1 MTNPI
6 GSHELP
12 LVPPHDFSR
21 RMKSHWTDK
30 LGLCS
35 SGPLERLWTIMA
47 MTFNDA
53 IRDQSNEVPNLRWR
67 ILQPPTGSGKTR
79 GACLFLAMQADLNVG
94 SDTPVGSIIVTRLIE
109 EAEAIAS
116 EINRHAG
123 REVAIAHHSQAPK
136 PLEVLQQRDTL
147 VITHQACVSASASL
161 GAAKGKAFER
171 LCLWRGGNRLLT
183 IVDEALA
190 NVVDDVK
197 VTADNVAEV
206 QRYIANAMK
215 ADYPTE
221 CASLTLL
228 QGMIDAYENH
238 SGGAS
243 VVLSEGVNAAYV
255 DAPLVNFAPLRAAM
269 KGIAYDVL
277 GAHMHDAATRRT
289 IARRVDQTLEACQ
302 ALNDQW
308 FYYAKSGDEH
318 SLHSSSLSI
327 PWGIPGPVVLDAT
340 ARAEFLWDLLED
352 KSFTVPTPSHV
363 RDYSSVTLHVARESG
378 VGKRTMTAKFKS
390 RLPRLASDLEARLP
404 PNSSVFLCTHK
415 DNAGTARHIGMGF
428 ERFAVG
434 HWGAV
439 DGRNDWSEY
448 DTAVIFGL
456 PYRDQNWAN
465 NTFFATQGV
474 QSDEWLKAPAWG
486 VHKDVRRV
494 MQQRQLSVS
503 VIQAINRVRLRRV
516 IDSDGR
522 CPEANVFIILPK
534 DRDGDAILSDILKDM
549 PGLNVSDW
557 DFKMDGPKVRR
568 PRKGSFH
575 EALVA
580 FMEARLPGRT
590 PFSMLT
596 REMSPGASAMKK
608 LPEALRDAAHPLT
621 VALSAMGVE
630 YLVEGAGRGRKS
642 FLVKHHAA

>member
-21 RMKSHWTDK
+21 RMKAHWTGP

-47 MTFNDA
+47 ATFNDA
-53 IRDQSNEVPNLRWR
+53 IRDQFHGVPNLRWR

-79 GACLFLAMQADLNVG
+79 GACLFLAMQAELNATSV
-94 SDTPVGSIIVTRLIE
+94 SPVGSIIVTRLIE
-109 EAEAIAS
+109 EAETIAS
-116 EINRHAG
+116 EINQHAG

-136 PLEVLQQRDTL
+136 PLEVLQQHDTL
-147 VITHQACVSASASL
+147 VITHQACVNASLSL

-171 LCLWRGGNRLLT
+171 LCLWKGGNRLLT
-183 IVDEALA
+183 VVDEALA

-206 QRYIANAMK
+206 HRYISNDLK
-215 ADYPTE
+215 AEFPTE
-221 CASLTLL
+221 YTAVSLL
-228 QGMIDAYENH
+228 QGMIEASERHN
-238 SGGAS
+238 GGAS
-243 VVLSEGVNAAYV
+243 VITPEGVNATYP
-255 DAPLVNFAPLRAAM
+255 DAPLVNFGPLRAAM
-269 KGIAYDVL
+269 KGIPYDVL
-277 GAHMHDAATRRT
+277 GARMQDAATRQS

-302 ALNDQW
+302 ALYDQW

-318 SLHSSSLSI
+318 SLHSSSLSV

-352 KSFTVPTPSHV
+352 RSFTVPTPSHV
-363 RDYSSVTLHVARESG
+363 RDYSSVTLHIARESG
-378 VGKRTMTAKFKS
+378 VGKRTMAAKFKS
-390 RLPRLASDLEARLP
+390 RFPRLASDLEARLP
-404 PNSSVFLCTHK
+404 SGSSVFLCTHK

-428 ERFAVG
+428 EKFAVG

-439 DGRNDWSEY
+439 DGRNDWADF

-465 NTFFATQGV
+465 NTFFATQGI
-474 QSDEWLKAPAWG
+474 QSDEWLKAPVWG
-486 VHKDVRRV
+486 AHKDVRRV

-503 VIQAINRVRLRRV
+503 IIQAINRVRLRRV
-516 IDSDGR
+516 IDSEGR
-522 CPEANVFIILPK
+522 CPDANVFIVLPK
-534 DRDGDAILSDILKDM
+534 DRDGDAILRDVLEDM
-549 PGLNVSDW
+549 PGLKVAEW
-557 DFKMDGPKVRR
+557 DFEMDGPKVRR

-575 EALVA
+575 EALIA

-590 PFSMLT
+590 PISMLT
-596 REMSPGASAMKK
+596 RELNPGNSALKK
-608 LPEALRDAAHPLT
+608 LPEALRDETHPLA
-621 VALSAMGVE
+621 VALSAMGVD